1 METVGKLSV
10 ILATTLS
17 ATNGSEFHKF
27 IEQCSD
33 SPCQSMEALI
43 GQREIVGPF
52 AIAFVAWLAA
62 AAQLVFRSAKRVEG
76 IRSCLFALAR
86 LWAGL
91 LIVWHVRER
100 AQAYVFALHY
110 TVSVLY
116 SWRAPRHALAYPGLQ
131 ATCACLGA
139 SAVGLFA
146 WQAGVPI
153 GLAAWYG
160 QANCGWRVHLTACL
174 AVDALRWLAGLRKHE

>member
-1 METVGKLSV
+1 MQAVGKLSV

-17 ATNGSEFHKF
+17 AANSSD
-27 IEQCSD
+27 IRQLVEQCSD
-33 SPCQSMEALI
+33 SPCQAAEARI
-43 GQREIVGPF
+43 GPREIVGPF
-52 AIAFVAWLAA
+52 AIAFIAWLAA
-62 AAQLVFRSAKRVEG
+62 SAQLLCRSAKRVVG

-86 LWAGL
+86 LWVGL

-131 ATCACLGA
+131 TSCACLGA
-139 SAVGLFA
+139 GAVGLFA
-146 WQAGVPI
+146 WQAGVPV

-174 AVDALRWLAGLRKHE
+174 AVDALQWVAGLAAV